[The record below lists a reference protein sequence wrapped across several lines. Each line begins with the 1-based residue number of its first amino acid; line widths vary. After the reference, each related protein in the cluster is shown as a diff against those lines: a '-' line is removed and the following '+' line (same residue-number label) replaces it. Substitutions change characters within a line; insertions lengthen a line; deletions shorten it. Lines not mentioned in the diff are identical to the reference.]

1 MTTTLK
7 GIFPDPKPVTRKN
20 FIYENVK
27 NLRYMEQNLHVK
39 ELEKGRDSRRL
50 NERKKIN
57 NNKYKNVASKLIPN
71 HSTKQLEDHDI
82 NLNSHNR
89 ISSKQCIENEEK
101 LCRKSK
107 MPVMNKSI
115 GTAKKMSNYSATS
128 NNSPTKQK
136 KQKECK
142 TLHKSVGKMHEDV
155 SSDPPPT
162 LLCKST
168 GNEKNTKLQNKLVNQ
183 GTQTSLA
190 TDQIDNLHSEGII
203 RYPSKKCLNS
213 NESTKENET
222 SKQSDN
228 IPRDTTNS
236 SPNQPQEISGLP
248 STKEEL
254 NINLNNKECIFADN
268 KGRVD
273 NNSNRNYSKKGTPPS
288 NYKKGVVPKYIRER
302 KEAQKR
308 EEKAKAEAVDPDC
321 PYGHVPLQESERK
334 ETLHIL
340 KKSYQDYVNEL
351 NLMPI
356 KSDTLRAQQRK
367 AEIEKQLN
375 KLEEG
380 IKVFS
385 KQKVYVKMDA

>member
-1 MTTTLK
+1 MTTLK

-27 NLRYMEQNLHVK
+27 NLRYMEQNLHMK
-39 ELEKGRDSRRL
+39 ELEETHNSRFE
-50 NERKKIN
+50 ERKKI
-57 NNKYKNVASKLIPN
+57 NNKYKNVAPKLIPN
-71 HSTKQLEDHDI
+71 HSTMQLEDHNI

-89 ISSKQCIENEEK
+89 ISKQCGGNQEK
-101 LCRKSK
+101 LCRKSS
-107 MPVMNKSI
+107 MPVMNKNTI
-115 GTAKKMSNYSATS
+115 TAKKMSNSATCNKS
-128 NNSPTKQK
+128 STKQK
-136 KQKECK
+136 RKECK
-142 TLHKSVGKMHEDV
+142 NLHKSVGRVHENV
-155 SSDPPPT
+155 SSDPA

-168 GNEKNTKLQNKLVNQ
+168 KDIRNDKHTKLQTKLVNQ
-183 GTQTSLA
+183 GTQTLD
-190 TDQIDNLHSEGII
+190 TDQIDNLYSDGII

-213 NESTKENET
+213 NESRNENET
-222 SKQSDN
+222 STQSDN
-228 IPRDTTNS
+228 ILRDTTNS
-236 SPNQPQEISGLP
+236 SPNQPQEISELP

-254 NINLNNKECIFADN
+254 NINLNKESTFVNN

-273 NNSNRNYSKKGTPPS
+273 KNSNSNYNKKSTPPS

-385 KQKVYVKMDA
+385 KSKVYVKMDA